1 MSSKEKVCRGL
12 AVAMVVSGLAAPA
25 APAATDGP
33 NAPLSQGPYEPLP
46 VPTHA
51 DGPSAQAG
59 GGFDWGDAG
68 IGAGAMF
75 GLTGIAAGSALA
87 VGRRRRP
94 V

>member
-1 MSSKEKVCRGL
+1 MSSKEKVCRGM
-12 AVAMVVSGLAAPA
+12 AVAMVVSAMAAPA
-25 APAATDGP
+25 ASAMPDGP

-46 VPTHA
+46 MPTRT
-51 DGPSAQAG
+51 DGPSAQP

-68 IGAGAMF
+68 IGAAAMF
-75 GLTGIAAGSALA
+75 GITGIAAGSALA